1 MARISPWFLLGLC
14 AGSAVHAQTGS
25 DTLSRRSKP
34 LACPAK
40 KPVTLSSSASS
51 VSSTASFVTEASLSP
66 QELASSSVTFSS
78 AETTVSVSTS
88 SADAQTTSTETSQA
102 TADISTETTSST
114 GTVSL
119 SETTSD
125 SSTSAST
132 DESSSNSTSFTDST
146 TQTDSF
152 VSVTSSTPES
162 VSETGSS
169 TESGFAAGLPEGST
183 ETSTPVTASI
193 TSLETST
200 SSAELSTSSTEASGS
215 MEETYTSATESG
227 SSTEF
232 SSTEVSTETSVS
244 SAESRSSTELSS
256 TESGFAAELP
266 TSSTETSE
274 SSTDIQSIASSSTES
289 GSSTEV
295 SISSTESGTT
305 GTPESTQSTQSTTE
319 SSSTTTALGT
329 SSEPT
334 STVTTLTT
342 ISSSSTSLS
351 TQTTISS
358 SSAPTS
364 QTTTNRGT
372 AVTVATDGSGDY
384 TVIGSA
390 ISYAQAN
397 SIPTVTVLA
406 GTYTEAI
413 SVAATATVTVIGQ
426 TGSSVSKRD
435 ASSYASNKVTVTNGG
450 GSSRPL
456 TFPIANVKGTT
467 WQNLNFVNSNS
478 ASTAGVVSLQGSKN
492 AFYGC
497 SFVAAGVYAVTGNLA
512 AGLIANSY
520 IEASDKVFYSYPSL
534 YIFGSTIAITGT
546 NGNLVYNKGY
556 AVNSI
561 LYNSTVVYD
570 DCKVIQKDGTTTKN
584 IFLASTPGTG
594 SVVLYRST
602 ALAAFIAAS
611 GVHVDALT
619 QGTTNQYLEYGTSGP
634 GSYARNAVARSPYV
648 TLVADVSGLSTYDI
662 SKFFGSVYPSVAVGN
677 VDWID
682 SSVLSAIKASN
693 AKNAQS
699 STTSAITSSSTSSSA
714 ASSTAS
720 TSASSQV
727 SSTVSSSTEASSTA
741 SSSSTG
747 SSSTVSST
755 ASSSTEISSTSGSSS
770 TDVSSTG
777 SSNTGFSSTSATTET
792 GISTAAS
799 TSALATTSSASATAS
814 CIPSSMPSTA
824 LVVGPASNACAQYTS
839 ISAAIAALPA
849 DSSTQYIYILAG
861 TYNEQPIINRVA
873 PVIFRGESSDPTSS
887 SSNKVTIQNSNGRA
901 SSAGSSSTTATF
913 SASKYETKLT
923 AFYNINFVNTYSPQ
937 TNYVALAVYAKG
949 QKVAFYG
956 CNILSSQGT
965 LYLDYGNVYFSGGR
979 IEGTTD
985 FVWGQGAGYIYNS
998 VIVTD
1003 GTTAGQTIAAHKYQS
1018 AYGGSQFVFDLCA
1031 VVPVSTSVP
1040 KKSTY
1045 LGRDYSTNSKVAFVN
1060 SYLDAHIAA
1069 LGWLVAAD
1077 STFTGSFIE
1086 GNNTGPGFDTSSRSS
1101 RAQILSSTSAYSPK
1115 NILGDDSWIDSAAI
1129 APFSGWPDSLYAVT
1143 SSTSAT
1149 TSATTT
1155 SSSTATSSATDVST
1169 TASAS
1174 TATASSTSVGSTLTV
1189 ASSPTG
1195 TQYGTVSSAIAALPA
1210 DGKDYT
1216 IYILAGTYEEQLSLT
1231 RRGKVTLRGESSFTN
1246 DFTGNTVLI
1255 KFSDGV
1261 STSSS
1266 RNEETPILN
1275 WKNTNGDG
1283 LAVYNINF
1291 TNTFPQTPSY
1301 AALAADFYGTKMA
1314 AYGCAFKG
1322 FQDTLLV
1329 NQGVQVFSN
1338 SYVEGSV
1345 DFIWGYSKAYFH
1357 QCYVASNTPNAY
1369 ITAQNRPSSSWA
1381 GGFVFDKSLITY
1393 TSSYG
1398 STYGSTSLGRPWSQY
1413 AIVVYMNS
1421 FLDKHIS
1428 PAGWN
1433 TWTSSDARTGNVL
1446 FGEFNNTGPGN
1457 WTSSRA
1463 SFATSLTESQASTY
1477 SLSSFIGSTSWLDM
1491 TAYNLVPSYEVTK
1504 TSDAVPATSTTAT
1517 ADAEWAHPTSGT
1529 KPPSGAVLVSVDG
1542 SIDGSYTSLTDALAS
1557 LPADSSTQIIFM
1569 YAGTYNEQV
1578 PSISRSGPVMIIGYT
1593 ESAPGKTYTANQVII
1608 TQGKGLSVSPPPVGH
1623 SNAETAT
1630 IATGGTGKIAMY
1642 NIDIINSDNLDG
1654 ATANYVTLAAS
1665 IYGNKIGFYGCSMI
1679 GWQDTLLTGATAG
1692 YQYYESCYIDGAIDF
1707 IWGYS
1712 KSYFKGCTLG
1722 AKRRGSSITAQSRAS
1737 SSAIGGYI
1745 FDQCLFTAAPSA
1757 TVDLTDGVYLG
1768 RPYSKYALVVV
1779 KNSYLDDIIQPAGW
1793 KIWSASDPRT
1803 DAITFAEYNNDGP
1816 GNWGNNSAAREQF
1829 GFATLLT
1836 SDSYSLETVMD
1847 STDWIDKTYWDEIQ
1861 TPQPKTVVT
1870 TPVDNPTTYD
1880 GTTPPD
1886 GVFIVSK
1893 TAIEGK
1899 TTYTTIQSA
1908 LDALPVSSKTT
1919 AIVFIYPGTYSEKLV
1934 LSKAGTTIFLGYSD
1948 APGDYTKNQVT
1959 ITYNAGI
1966 DTQADASNSDSATV
1980 YATGNYFQAVN
1991 INFANTFGT
2000 ASNYASL
2007 GFGVKS
2013 SKYAGLYGCQV
2024 YGNQDALLIN
2034 GYLFA
2039 SNSYVEGNIDMIWG
2053 SGAGYFL
2060 NSTIA
2065 TNRDGIAI
2073 TANKRADSATAAGFV
2088 FDQCTIKAAGSA
2100 SYSSVSLGRPWNQYA
2115 RVAYISSYLGSLI
2128 EATGW
2133 DQWTKSDPRTD
2144 GVIFGEMGN
2153 SGPGASTA
2161 GRASF
2166 ATKLSASSAAQ
2177 FELGTFFSATAW
2189 INSTFV
2195 YATPFV
2201 ASAVVQTS
2209 QTTSL
2214 ASTASTATTKTSSTS
2229 TSSVPSTTTVFTT
2242 SISTLKQTLTTTT
2255 TGPVETTTIKTTQL
2269 LDIGTTITPDPV
2281 TTTSFVKSTTTI
2293 SQTVTEADEIVTKRS
2308 TELIDVGTTITP
2320 DAETET
2326 SWKTIRGLTTSYITT
2341 TAKAS
2346 TLKTTITETAYT
2358 TSTPKATTTTQVT
2371 SSTISSTTTSTPKA
2385 ITVKSTS
2392 TVTSGTDGET
2402 TVTAK
2407 ATTSY
2412 VSVYT
2417 TSTKTTEK
2425 TTTISCIPA
2434 NSLKKRGFAEGPAPT
2449 VAHRDP
2455 HVNHEAAGL
2464 LLARAAGLQTVTVT
2478 VASVYTTT
2486 VKTSTVTLPGS
2497 TFSTDLVITKT
2508 TGKVST
2514 LKAET
2519 STVLSVSQATKYQTT
2534 TVPGVTSTLTVLTT
2548 KTTGKTSTLKPSTV
2562 VVSSETSSTD
2572 TIKSTTTLPATTIIQ
2587 AATSTRTITSVLDQS
2602 RATVTQSKFA
2612 TSVETV
2618 ILPASTVTSWVTV
2631 KTTLKPSST
2640 VTDRATI
2647 VKTTTIKVSEKTT
2660 VWETRTSKNA
2670 KACPTA

>member
-1 MARISPWFLLGLC
+1 MARISLWFLLGLC

-51 VSSTASFVTEASLSP
+51 VSSTASFVTEAPLSP
-66 QELASSSVTFSS
+66 QELASSRVTFSS

-88 SADAQTTSTETSQA
+88 SADAQTKSDSTGTQTSTESTETSQA
-102 TADISTETTSST
+102 TTDISTETTETTETTTST

-132 DESSSNSTSFTDST
+132 DESSSTSTSFTDST

-152 VSVTSSTPES
+152 VSVTSGTSES
-162 VSETGSS
+162 VSEIGSS
-169 TESGFAAGLPEGST
+169 TESGIWVLVRDILV
-183 ETSTPVTASI
+183 VTRVIYVLDRGIWICDRDVHLRDRIWIHDRVVLYRVVLDRGIYVLDS
-193 TSLETST
+193 
-200 SSAELSTSSTEASGS
+200 
-215 MEETYTSATESG
+215 
-227 SSTEF
+227 
-232 SSTEVSTETSVS
+232 
-244 SAESRSSTELSS
+244 
-256 TESGFAAELP
+256 
-266 TSSTETSE
+266 
-274 SSTDIQSIASSSTES
+274 DI
-289 GSSTEV
+289 
-295 SISSTESGTT
+295 
-305 GTPESTQSTQSTTE
+305 P
-319 SSSTTTALGT
+319 
-329 SSEPT
+329 
-334 STVTTLTT
+334 
-342 ISSSSTSLS
+342 
-351 TQTTISS
+351 
-358 SSAPTS
+358 
-364 QTTTNRGT
+364 
-372 AVTVATDGSGDY
+372 VTVATDGSGDY

-435 ASSYASNKVTVTNGG
+435 TSSYASNKVTVTNGG

-456 TFPIANVKGTT
+456 TFPNANVKGTT

-497 SFVAAGVYAVTGNLA
+497 SFVAASVYAVTGNLA

-561 LYNSTVVYD
+561 LYNSTIVYD

-611 GVHVDALT
+611 GVHVDSLT

-634 GSYARNAVARSPYV
+634 GSYAQNAVARSPYV
-648 TLVADVSGLSTYDI
+648 TLVTDVSGLSTYDI

-682 SSVLSAIKASN
+682 SGVLSAIKASN

-699 STTSAITSSSTSSSA
+699 STTSATTSSSTSA
-714 ASSTAS
+714 TSSTAS
-720 TSASSQV
+720 TSVSSQV
-727 SSTVSSSTEASSTA
+727 SSTGSSSTEVSSTV

-755 ASSSTEISSTSGSSS
+755 GSSSTETSSTSRSSS

-777 SSNTGFSSTSATTET
+777 SSSTGSSSTSATTET
-792 GISTAAS
+792 SISSTAS

-814 CIPSSMPSTA
+814 CVPSSMPSTA

-861 TYNEQPIINRVA
+861 TYNEQPTISRVA
-873 PVIFRGESSDPTSS
+873 PVIFRGESSDPASS

-937 TNYVALAVYAKG
+937 TNYVALAIYAKG

-1003 GTTAGQTIAAHKYQS
+1003 GTTTGQTIAAHKYQS

-1069 LGWLVAAD
+1069 VGWLVNTD
-1077 STFTGSFIE
+1077 STFTGSFVE
-1086 GNNTGPGFDTSSRSS
+1086 GNNTGPGSDTSSRSS

-1143 SSTSAT
+1143 SSTSVT
-1149 TSATTT
+1149 TSATAT
-1155 SSSTATSSATDVST
+1155 SSGTATFSATDVST

-1266 RNEETPILN
+1266 QNEETPILN

-1301 AALAADFYGTKMA
+1301 AALAADFYGTNMA

-1357 QCYVASNTPNAY
+1357 QCYVASNTANAY

-1428 PAGWN
+1428 SAGWS

-1463 SFATSLTESQASTY
+1463 SFATSLTESQASAY

-1504 TSDAVPATSTTAT
+1504 TSDAAPATSTTAT

-1529 KPPSGAVLVSVDG
+1529 EPPSGAVLVSVDG

-1557 LPADSSTQIIFM
+1557 LPSDSSTQIIFM

-1593 ESAPGKTYTANQVII
+1593 ESAPGKTYTTNKVIL
-1608 TQGKGLSVSPPPVGH
+1608 TQAKGLSVSPLPVGH

-1692 YQYYESCYIDGAIDF
+1692 YQYYESCYIEGAIDF

-1722 AKRRGSSITAQSRAS
+1722 AKRKGSSITAQSRAS
-1737 SSAIGGYI
+1737 SSAVGGYI

-1793 KIWSASDPRT
+1793 KIWSATDPRT

-1836 SDSYSLETVMD
+1836 SDSYSLETVMG

-1861 TPQPKTVVT
+1861 TPQPKTVDT
-1870 TPVDNPTTYD
+1870 TPVVNPTTYD

-1886 GVFIVSK
+1886 GAFVVSK

-1934 LSKAGTTIFLGYSD
+1934 LSKAGTTIFLGYS
-1948 APGDYTKNQVT
+1948 AAAGDYTKNQVT

-2073 TANKRADSATAAGFV
+2073 TANKRTDSTTAAGFV

-2201 ASAVVQTS
+2201 ASAVVETS
-2209 QTTSL
+2209 QTASL

-2229 TSSVPSTTTVFTT
+2229 TSSIPSTTTVFTT

-2293 SQTVTEADEIVTKRS
+2293 SQTATEADEIVTKRS
-2308 TELIDVGTTITP
+2308 TEIIDVGTTITP

-2326 SWKTIRGLTTSYITT
+2326 SWKTIKVLTTSYITT

-2385 ITVKSTS
+2385 VTVKSTS
-2392 TVTSGTDGET
+2392 TVTSGTDGVT

-2434 NSLKKRGFAEGPAPT
+2434 DSLKKRGFAEGPAPT
-2449 VAHRDP
+2449 VAPRDP
-2455 HVNHEAAGL
+2455 RIDHEAAGL

-2497 TFSTDLVITKT
+2497 TLSTDLVITKT

-2534 TVPGVTSTLTVLTT
+2534 TVPGVTSTFTALTT

-2562 VVSSETSSTD
+2562 VVSSETSSTE
-2572 TIKSTTTLPATTIIQ
+2572 TIKSTTTLPATTITQ

-2602 RATVTQSKFA
+2602 RATVTQSKFV

-2618 ILPASTVTSWVTV
+2618 TLPASTVTSWATV

-2640 VTDRATI
+2640 FTDRATI
-2647 VKTTTIKVSEKTT
+2647 VKTTTFKVSEKTT